1 MVAGGGCCWQA
12 RRWAC
17 GRGEQVAGCADVAV
31 VGVAEGVAGEES
43 VVLYVVSSGGRAM
56 VGWECRG
63 SAPNFLNSD
72 R

>member
-1 MVAGGGCCWQA
+1 M
-12 RRWAC
+12 
-17 GRGEQVAGCADVAV
+17 AGCADVAV

-56 VGWECRG
+56 VGRECRG